1 MESKHLRFWGSVIL
15 ASGVFVLFG
24 IIIPNNLWF
33 LISIP
38 IMVMVAG
45 IALIVSS
52 YDDRFLQ
59 KKDPSNKTVTKDIL
73 NGVMNS
79 KQELSPLNAKTP
91 ARTKTDAPLSHD
103 SEEYRKWK
111 EGK

>member
-24 IIIPNNLWF
+24 IIIPNNLWV

-38 IMVMVAG
+38 IMLMVAG
-45 IALIVSS
+45 IALIISAFDQESKTNTNTNTNRDTLNLSS
-52 YDDRFLQ
+52 
-59 KKDPSNKTVTKDIL
+59 PAV
-73 NGVMNS
+73 
-79 KQELSPLNAKTP
+79 ETP
-91 ARTKTDAPLSHD
+91 ARTKTDGFLSHD
-103 SEEYRKWK
+103 SEEYRRWK

>member
-24 IIIPNNLWF
+24 IIIPNNLWV

-38 IMVMVAG
+38 IMLMVAG
-45 IALIVSS
+45 IALIISAFDKESKTNTNRDTLNSS
-52 YDDRFLQ
+52 
-59 KKDPSNKTVTKDIL
+59 SSTV
-73 NGVMNS
+73 
-79 KQELSPLNAKTP
+79 ETP
-91 ARTKTDAPLSHD
+91 ARTKTDGFLSHD
-103 SEEYRKWK
+103 SEEYRRWK

>member
-45 IALIVSS
+45 IALIISS
-52 YDDRFLQ
+52 YDVDN
-59 KKDPSNKTVTKDIL
+59 NKTVTKDIL
-73 NGVMNS
+73 NGIMNP
-79 KQELSPLNAKTP
+79 KQESSSLNTKI
-91 ARTKTDAPLSHD
+91 KTDDGLLSHD
-103 SEEYRKWK
+103 SEEYRRWK

>member
-15 ASGVFVLFG
+15 ASGVYVLFG

-38 IMVMVAG
+38 IIIMVTG
-45 IALIVSS
+45 IALIISS
-52 YDDRFLQ
+52 YDVDN
-59 KKDPSNKTVTKDIL
+59 NKTVTKDIL
-73 NGVMNS
+73 NGIMNS
-79 KQELSPLNAKTP
+79 KQELSPLNAKIP
-91 ARTKTDAPLSHD
+91 AQTKTEGPLSHD
-103 SEEYRKWK
+103 SEEYRRWK

>member
-24 IIIPNNLWF
+24 IIIPNNLWV

-38 IMVMVAG
+38 IMLMVAG
-45 IALIVSS
+45 IALIISAFDQES
-52 YDDRFLQ
+52 
-59 KKDPSNKTVTKDIL
+59 KTNTNRDTL
-73 NGVMNS
+73 N
-79 KQELSPLNAKTP
+79 LSPPAVETT
-91 ARTKTDAPLSHD
+91 ARTKTDGFLSHD
-103 SEEYRKWK
+103 SEEYRRWK

>member
-45 IALIVSS
+45 IALIIAAIV
-52 YDDRFLQ
+52 DHDMIE
-59 KKDPSNKTVTKDIL
+59 NKTDTKGETHIL
-73 NGVMNS
+73 TMIKSIMNP
-79 KQELSPLNAKTP
+79 KQESSSLNTKI
-91 ARTKTDAPLSHD
+91 KTDDGPLSHG
-103 SEEYRKWK
+103 SKEYHRWK

>member
-45 IALIVSS
+45 IALIISS
-52 YDDRFLQ
+52 YDVDN
-59 KKDPSNKTVTKDIL
+59 NKTVTKDIL
-73 NGVMNS
+73 NGIMNS

-91 ARTKTDAPLSHD
+91 ARTKTEGSLSYD
-103 SEEYRKWK
+103 SEEYRRWK

>member
-24 IIIPNNLWF
+24 IIIPNNLWV

-38 IMVMVAG
+38 IMLMVAG
-45 IALIVSS
+45 IALIISAFHQESETNTNRDTLNSS
-52 YDDRFLQ
+52 
-59 KKDPSNKTVTKDIL
+59 SSTV
-73 NGVMNS
+73 
-79 KQELSPLNAKTP
+79 ETP
-91 ARTKTDAPLSHD
+91 ARTKTDGFLSHD
-103 SEEYRKWK
+103 SEEYRRWK

>member
-24 IIIPNNLWF
+24 IIIPNNLWV

-38 IMVMVAG
+38 IMLMVAG
-45 IALIVSS
+45 IALIISS
-52 YDDRFLQ
+52 YDVDN
-59 KKDPSNKTVTKDIL
+59 NKTVTKDIL
-73 NGVMNS
+73 NGIMNP
-79 KQELSPLNAKTP
+79 KQESSSLNTKI
-91 ARTKTDAPLSHD
+91 KTDDGLLSHD
-103 SEEYRKWK
+103 SEEYRRWK

>member
-24 IIIPNNLWF
+24 IIIPNNLWV

-38 IMVMVAG
+38 IMLMVAG
-45 IALIVSS
+45 IALIISALDQES
-52 YDDRFLQ
+52 
-59 KKDPSNKTVTKDIL
+59 KTNTNRDTL
-73 NGVMNS
+73 N
-79 KQELSPLNAKTP
+79 LSPPAVETP
-91 ARTKTDAPLSHD
+91 ARTKTDGFLSHD
-103 SEEYRKWK
+103 SEEYRRWK

>member
-1 MESKHLRFWGSVIL
+1 MESKHLRFWGSIIL

-45 IALIVSS
+45 IALIISS
-52 YDDRFLQ
+52 YDVVLGYVPDN
-59 KKDPSNKTVTKDIL
+59 NKTVTKDIL
-73 NGVMNS
+73 NGIMNS

-91 ARTKTDAPLSHD
+91 ARTKTDGFLSHD
-103 SEEYRKWK
+103 SEEYRRWK